1 MCRDAGFTLLELLV
15 TLAIAAILVTL
26 AVPDFTASIR
36 HNHAVARVNE
46 LSAAL
51 NYARHTAISRNHYV
65 TLCKSTDGRRC
76 NHALQSWNNGW
87 LIFEN
92 LDHDSPGQVD
102 AGESV
107 LRRHGPTTSRAQVI
121 SNRVSFTFRPMG
133 LRSVNGTFLYCSED
147 GKHDRTLIV
156 NVMGRVRASD
166 RPNADTTLRCP

>member
-1 MCRDAGFTLLELLV
+1 MRTDAGFTVLELLV
-15 TLAIAAILVTL
+15 TLAVVSVLATT
-26 AVPDFTASIR
+26 AVPGFTAMIR
-36 HNHAVARVNE
+36 HNRSVARVNE

-51 NYARHTAISRNHYV
+51 NYARHTAVSRNRYV
-65 TLCKSTDGRRC
+65 TLCKSADGRRC
-76 NHALQSWNNGW
+76 NHALRNWNDGW

-102 AGESV
+102 TGESI
-107 LRRHGPTTSRAQVI
+107 LHRHGPTPSKAQVI

-156 NVMGRVRASD
+156 NVTGRVRLSD
-166 RPNADTTLRCP
+166 KPNADTTLRCP